1 VNGFRADAI
10 GAFFLVA
17 ALYVLVRPR
26 SAAVDL
32 VEAFTAGMVALV
44 RRATDLAA

>member
-1 VNGFRADAI
+1 MRVRADLV
-10 GAFFLVA
+10 GAFFTVA

-32 VEAFTAGMVALV
+32 VEAVTKGVSAIV
-44 RRATDLAA
+44 RRAADLGG